1 MKDTS
6 IMRPLF
12 TETKNSVLD
21 KKISRLNRREKKD
34 NLQWINILSIALLP
48 IKLVNETHSI
58 YLKVKMCICRNRS
71 INIIGVGDCLCQQ
84 N

>member
-6 IMRPLF
+6 IMGPLF
-12 TETKNSVLD
+12 TETKNSVFD
-21 KKISRLNRREKKD
+21 KIISRLNRREKKD

-58 YLKVKMCICRNRS
+58 YLKVKMCICRNRF
-71 INIIGVGDCLCQQ
+71 INLTGVGDCQCQR